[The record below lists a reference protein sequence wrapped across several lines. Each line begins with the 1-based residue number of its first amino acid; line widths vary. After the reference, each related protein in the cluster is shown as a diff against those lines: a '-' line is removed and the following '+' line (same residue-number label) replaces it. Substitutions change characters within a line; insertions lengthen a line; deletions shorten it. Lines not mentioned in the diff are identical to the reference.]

1 MSDEEILKLS
11 YKKPSKFG
19 ELFDRHHKRFLRVA
33 NQNLR
38 SKEDAEDV
46 VQEAFVKIYKYGKK
60 FPENGGRFIP
70 WANTILRNCMADQIG
85 KYKNIPISFTEEME
99 EVTPSQTNEEVLREV
114 NKNYVQFVLK
124 KIGGLTAEI
133 INLRYMLGKSFKEI
147 AKTLNIKNSTAR
159 VRVYRSKKYLCK
171 FTNNIII
178 MNNSL
183 KKRIMLRVYL
193 QYSQN
198 VLKEYPDYFMFA
210 VFIIFSFISISL
222 YDVFVNTT
230 SIIRNDAFSVFSF
243 FTSAILNTS
252 WIIQAFILGFLIRTA
267 YAGIKSISKN
277 IRNTNWIMAK
287 FRY

>member
-1 MSDEEILKLS
+1 
-11 YKKPSKFG
+11 
-19 ELFDRHHKRFLRVA
+19 
-33 NQNLR
+33 
-38 SKEDAEDV
+38 
-46 VQEAFVKIYKYGKK
+46 
-60 FPENGGRFIP
+60 
-70 WANTILRNCMADQIG
+70 
-85 KYKNIPISFTEEME
+85 
-99 EVTPSQTNEEVLREV
+99 
-114 NKNYVQFVLK
+114 
-124 KIGGLTAEI
+124 
-133 INLRYMLGKSFKEI
+133 
-147 AKTLNIKNSTAR
+147 
-159 VRVYRSKKYLCK
+159 
-171 FTNNIII
+171 